1 MTRNEQRLKRLQETK
16 QKTRKLRQ
24 QRELAIALESE
35 QAINASKA
43 T

>member
-24 QRELAIALESE
+24 QRELAIALLSE
-35 QAINASKA
+35 QAINAAKA